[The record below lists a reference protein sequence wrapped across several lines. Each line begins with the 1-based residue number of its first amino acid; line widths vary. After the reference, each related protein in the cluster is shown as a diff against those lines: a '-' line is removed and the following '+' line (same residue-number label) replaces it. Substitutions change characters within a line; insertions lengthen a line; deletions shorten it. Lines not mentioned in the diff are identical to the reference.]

1 MNNSMTRKPFSK
13 LIIIVVLFFS
23 IITSFILTI
32 YSAQV
37 EIPTYNNL
45 YVNDFGEILNS
56 EEENYL
62 ISLYTLVE
70 NETTAEMVFV
80 SIPICSPLEPSQYA
94 QSIGDEWKVGKE
106 DIDNG
111 LIILYCKEENKIWLA
126 SGYGLEGIL
135 PDSKL
140 GRILDTYYVPYRDND
155 MTSEGI
161 LQTSEEIA
169 KILEENK
176 DEIISKNNSNISKL
190 SEEKETFLLY
200 IIPTLIIFI
209 MLITQII
216 HFVKT
221 EKMYKMKYSL
231 DAIFWI
237 SVIIYYFVGI
247 TMEIILMFIVYYIIA
262 RGFLA
267 GNFNTGK
274 GGGGFS
280 GGGFGSGSF
289 GGGSFGGGSFGGGGA
304 GR

>member
-1 MNNSMTRKPFSK
+1 MILKHEQKK
-13 LIIIVVLFFS
+13 LK
-23 IITSFILTI
+23 FILLTLLFLLNMTLVF
-32 YSAQV
+32 SQDTK
-37 EIPTYNNL
+37 IPNYTNL
-45 YVNDFGEILNS
+45 YVNDFANILNTQ
-56 EEENYL
+56 EKNYL
-62 ISLYTLVE
+62 INLYTSIE
-70 NETTAEMVFV
+70 NKTTAEITFV
-80 SIPICSPLEPSQYA
+80 SIEICSPLEPSEYA
-94 QSIGDEWKVGKE
+94 QKIGDEWKVGKE

-126 SGYGLEGIL
+126 TGYGLEGIL

-140 GRILDTYYVPYRDND
+140 GRILDEYYVPYKDTN

-176 DEIISKNNSNISKL
+176 DEISSNNTLNSSKL

-221 EKMYKMKYSL
+221 EKMYNMKYSL

-237 SVIIYYFVGI
+237 SIIIYYFVGI
-247 TMEIILMFIVYYIIA
+247 AIEIIIMFIIYYIIA

-267 GNFNTGK
+267 GNFSNGK
-274 GGGGFS
+274 GGGGGFS
-280 GGGFGSGSF
+280 GGGFS
-289 GGGSFGGGSFGGGGA
+289 GGGSFGGGSFGGGGV